1 MKKNG
6 ASIIIE
12 SLIQNGVNTVFGYPG
27 GANIP
32 IYDALY
38 GHQGIRHILTRHEQ
52 GAIHAADGFARATGK
67 LGVVFATSGPGATN
81 LVTGLANA
89 YMDSVPLVAITGQV
103 PTHMIGNDS
112 FQEADI
118 YGITV
123 PITKYNYLVKDVSKM
138 GQIMAEA
145 IHIATT
151 GRPGPVLIDVP
162 KDIQDMS
169 AVYGK
174 YDVRLPSYKPN
185 VKGNT
190 MQINEAIKA
199 IDTARRP
206 VIYAGGGI
214 ITSSAVKEL
223 VSLSRKGNIP
233 VVLTLMALGSMPSEE
248 DLNLGM
254 VGMHGT
260 KYANLAVRECDLLIA
275 VGARFDDRV
284 TGNPDNF
291 AQDAKIIH
299 IDIDPAEIGKIK
311 QVEIPIVGDAKTV
324 LGIIAEKV
332 KSQPRKE
339 WVEKIKKYK
348 KDYPLKY
355 KHSDKK
361 VIKPQ
366 QVIEAV
372 NDVIDGDAI
381 FVTDVGQHQM
391 WAAQYLKLKESRTF
405 ISSGG
410 LGTMGFGFPASIG
423 AVIGRPDKT
432 VINITGD
439 GSFQMT
445 IQEMATAAHYKLPI
459 KVVLINNGFLGMV
472 RQWQQLFLGKRY
484 SYTDLGESPDF
495 VKIAEG
501 YGVKGIKIEKPDEV
515 KPAIEKALKHDGMVL
530 LDFRVE
536 REENVM
542 PMIPAGGSIET
553 IME

>member
-199 IDTARRP
+199 IDIARRP

-223 VSLSRKGNIP
+223 VSLSKKGNIP

-275 VGARFDDRV
+275 IGARFDDRV

-324 LGIIAEKV
+324 LGIMTEKV

-339 WVEKIKKYK
+339 WVERIKKYK
-348 KDYPLKY
+348 SDYPLKY

-372 NDVIDGDAI
+372 NEVTDGDAI

-423 AVIGRPDKT
+423 AVIGRPEKT

-515 KPAIEKALKHDGMVL
+515 KPALEKALKHDGMVL